1 MNRSLLRRQSCIS
14 AALTRS
20 EPRTLPQNGPRG
32 DSQPSCC
39 CHPAS
44 LHRVLAAGDA
54 PLSASTAPAVWRA
67 PSSHRHS
74 STRSQHSHKPASKA
88 QTRLLTPTHT
98 SAVPLPRCPWHRPG
112 ASSVGATGAGA
123 QVPEQGFPRR
133 DARGCSQ
140 APALPF
146 PSLSL
151 PIPSLSLP
159 FPVPA
164 ALGHTPRSPAPRG
177 HAASPHPRH
186 PPTCPGHPRLSPPRG
201 SPGEAG
207 TTPPTSPN
215 PPAPCP
221 GAHRGARG
229 PPPGRGSCGSSAAA
243 R

>member
-1 MNRSLLRRQSCIS
+1 M
-14 AALTRS
+14 
-20 EPRTLPQNGPRG
+20 
-32 DSQPSCC
+32 
-39 CHPAS
+39 
-44 LHRVLAAGDA
+44 
-54 PLSASTAPAVWRA
+54 PLSPVLNLAPYPKMDREATASPPAAATLRA
-67 PSSHRHS
+67 CIGCYLLVMPRSVQALHPPSGGPHPPRHS

-88 QTRLLTPTHT
+88 QTQLLTPTHT

-151 PIPSLSLP
+151 PFPSLSLP

-164 ALGHTPRSPAPRG
+164 ALGHTPRSPAPCG